1 MEKVFSKLSD
11 HTDHKVMFI
20 SLMSCCAGAG
30 MGITFGTGHHF
41 IYAAFLIAW
50 FVTFRQAQNAD
61 KGAGL

>member
-30 MGITFGTGHHF
+30 MGITF
-41 IYAAFLIAW
+41 
-50 FVTFRQAQNAD
+50 RQAQNAD

>member
-1 MEKVFSKLSD
+1 MKKVFSKFS
-11 HTDHKVMFI
+11 DHKVMFI

-50 FVTFRQAQNAD
+50 LVTFRQAQNAY